1 MSTKFSKE
9 HEWAK
14 LVDGTATVGIT
25 DYAAHQLGDVV
36 FVELPTIGAAVK
48 MGAVFGTIE
57 SVKTV
62 SDLFAPVSGEVVA
75 VNNNL
80 DNNPAL
86 VNEEPLGAG
95 WICKIKVADPKEFD
109 KLLSEADYKKICD

>member
-1 MSTKFSKE
+1 MTTRYSKD

-14 LVDGTATVGIT
+14 LEGDTAIIGIT

-36 FVELPTIGAAVK
+36 FVELPAKGTKLK

-62 SDLFAPVSGEVVA
+62 SDLFAPVSGEVTA
-75 VNNNL
+75 VNDNL
-80 DNNPAL
+80 ENNPAL
-86 VNEEPLGAG
+86 VNEEPMGAG
-95 WICKIKVADPKEFD
+95 WICKVKVSDPSEFE

>member
-1 MSTKFSKE
+1 MTTRFSKE

-14 LVDGTATVGIT
+14 LEGDTVTVGIT

-36 FVELPTIGAAVK
+36 FVELPALHAKLK
-48 MGAVFGTIE
+48 MGGTFGTIE

-62 SDLFAPVSGEVVA
+62 SDLFAPVSGEVTA
-75 VNNNL
+75 VNSNL

-86 VNEEPLGAG
+86 VNEEPMGAG
-95 WICKIKVADPKEFD
+95 WICKIKVAEPSEFE
-109 KLLSEADYKKICD
+109 KLLSEADYKKICE